1 MIRVLVV
8 DDSPLM
14 RRIISRMLGKDE
26 LVNVIGTAQDGEEA
40 LERIEELRP
49 DVVTM
54 DVEMPRMNGLEAL
67 KAIMARAP
75 LPVIML
81 SASTREG
88 ADITLEA
95 LNMGACDFLPKDFSE
110 GALHIGK
117 IAEELTRKVKAVAR
131 RRAGS
136 FVLSQRGSKQPLSFT
151 SGSSSLRSIVAMGA
165 STGGPPALQH
175 ILARLPMD
183 FPVPIAIAQHM
194 PKAFTQ
200 SFAER
205 LNTTT
210 QITVKEAEN
219 NESLTPGLALI
230 APGNAHMA
238 VRRKGR
244 QVIVELT
251 DDQSHVYRPSVDLL
265 FSSVAGVYGSK
276 SIAVILTGMGTDG
289 LSGARE
295 IRKRNGYLIAQD
307 EESSAVYGMPKAV
320 VEARLTSSIVPVQ
333 KIAEEIVRAL

>member
-40 LERIEELRP
+40 LEKIEALKP

-110 GALHIGK
+110 GASHIGR

-136 FVLSQRGSKQPLSFT
+136 FVLSQRGSKQPLSFV
-151 SGSSSLRSIVAMGA
+151 SGNSSLRSVLAMGA
-165 STGGPPALQH
+165 STGGPPVLQH
-175 ILARLPMD
+175 ILARLPRD

-200 SFAER
+200 SFAAR
-205 LNTTT
+205 LNATT
-210 QITVKEAEN
+210 QIKVKEAEN
-219 NESLTPGLALI
+219 NESLEPGLALI
-230 APGNAHMA
+230 APGDTHMA
-238 VRRKGR
+238 IRPYEG
-244 QVIVELT
+244 LT
-251 DDQSHVYRPSVDLL
+251 DHGKEPQPNQRQAKD
-265 FSSVAGVYGSK
+265 
-276 SIAVILTGMGTDG
+276 
-289 LSGARE
+289 RE
-295 IRKRNGYLIAQD
+295 PECAPEMASPADRAQIPKIQTPRVAQD
-307 EESSAVYGMPKAV
+307 LEFVAMKTIA
-320 VEARLTSSIVPVQ
+320 PV
-333 KIAEEIVRAL
+333 R